1 MLCVWLPLDSNFR
14 GGSPTNLP
22 ARAPTPSDHAARD
35 HVTII
40 NTARHAIKAAGLPI
54 DCSPH
59 GLRKTLGRRM
69 ADDGCT
75 AHEIMAVLGHTT
87 LAEAERYTRDAD
99 RRRGDHQ
106 GIAKLKSRTNSQ
118 TSLDSG
124 KIPERKG
131 KTMSYRTPWRSLG
144 ERAASSTY
152 EESLWC
158 RAEYL
163 SALHIGPRANA
174 SVVPTLIESE
184 AARKNVP
191 PDLRVRRL
199 TRPSPK
205 GW

>member
-1 MLCVWLPLDSNFR
+1 
-14 GGSPTNLP
+14 
-22 ARAPTPSDHAARD
+22 
-35 HVTII
+35 
-40 NTARHAIKAAGLPI
+40 
-54 DCSPH
+54 
-59 GLRKTLGRRM
+59 
-69 ADDGCT
+69 
-75 AHEIMAVLGHTT
+75 
-87 LAEAERYTRDAD
+87 
-99 RRRGDHQ
+99 
-106 GIAKLKSRTNSQ
+106 
-118 TSLDSG
+118 
-124 KIPERKG
+124 
-131 KTMSYRTPWRSLG
+131 MSYRTPWRSLG